1 MSKLLLLISVA
12 LISCSPITECEETE
26 KIVYDTIYIDTI
38 YVDTTII
45 IKDTVYLDTLI
56 ITEPE
61 KKYNQTIFSI
71 QNFKYIRSVNAYY
84 KVPQLNIDYRL
95 NVTNNYYYFIN
106 DDYKMISIKE

>member
-12 LISCSPITECEETE
+12 LISCSPITQCEETE
-26 KIVYDTIYIDTI
+26 KIIYDTVYIDN
-38 YVDTTII
+38 TII

-61 KKYNQTIFSI
+61 KTYNQTVFSI
-71 QNFKYIRSVNAYY
+71 QNFKYIKSTDTYF
-84 KVPQLNIDYRL
+84 KTPILNIDYKF
-95 NVTNNYYYFIN
+95 NIVYNYYYFVN